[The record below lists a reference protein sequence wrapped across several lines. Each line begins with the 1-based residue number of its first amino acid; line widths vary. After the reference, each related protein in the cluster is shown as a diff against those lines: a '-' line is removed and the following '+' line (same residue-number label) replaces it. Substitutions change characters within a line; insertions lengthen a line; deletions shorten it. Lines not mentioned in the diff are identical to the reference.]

1 MIEQADLAILAK
13 MLIAVL
19 IGFLIGY
26 ARRMKSSAGMRTF
39 ALLCMGATIFS
50 VVSVLPFQYSDP
62 TRVIGQ
68 IVTGIGFLGLGVIF
82 KYKGKT
88 VGLTTA
94 ATVWVTA
101 ALGILVGLGMWAEV
115 VVGTILTMITLY
127 SKKPLKK
134 AHLEYED

>member
-1 MIEQADLAILAK
+1 MVVIGK
-13 MLIAVL
+13 MLAAVL
-19 IGFLIGY
+19 VGLLLGY

-50 VVSVLPFQYSDP
+50 VVSVLPFHNSDP
-62 TRVIGQ
+62 TRVMGQ

-82 KYKGKT
+82 KHKGKT

-101 ALGILVGLGMWAEV
+101 ALGILIGLGMWTEV
-115 VVGTILTMITLY
+115 IAGTVLTMITLY

-134 AHLEYED
+134 AHLEYEE